1 MGYLTRNE
9 IENFD
14 FSNSYIGEMHQDAH
28 SFYLILDNVVILS
41 SNSTNRDIRNMRAN
55 DVKLTIADGAVI
67 SLIEEGYKVY
77 DADGNL
83 SESFDDK
90 EIVSE
95 EYNEVLKSLEN
106 CTIYSISKNE
116 SVYDIEIDTEDHTYS
131 ITVKGTG
138 DTEEWEKYLSPTD
151 TMPQY

>member
-106 CTIYSISKNE
+106 CTIYSISKND